1 MHSPNC
7 ASWQRFVSSSKL
19 SCRQRIYRVS
29 QQPSARS
36 IYQKSNFWPW
46 HKWICVQ
53 RGQYPKNWYFKGKND
68 EASNVGGVP
77 NMFIQPSRSSR
88 TNKKQHLK
96 CSAKLSHQSRSCGDV
111 FTMFSPYFLKQKRTY
126 TECVFFFILHGF
138 DHILKVFK
146 VIPIYK
152 PYKSHISR
160 SV

>member
-1 MHSPNC
+1 MQVGN
-7 ASWQRFVSSSKL
+7 VSFLPQSFHVGSVSIVSLSSHRL
-19 SCRQRIYRVS
+19 DQ
-29 QQPSARS
+29 S
-36 IYQKSNFWPW
+36 IKNPTFDHGTNGYVFKGGNT
-46 HKWICVQ
+46 
-53 RGQYPKNWYFKGKND
+53 PKMGISKGKND

-111 FTMFSPYFLKQKRTY
+111 SPCFHHIFENKNIHTQS
-126 TECVFFFILHGF
+126 VFFLHGF

-152 PYKSHISR
+152 PYKSHISH